1 MPRLLLVALDYVL
14 LLLDPKR
21 VVAAKGGVSLLPH
34 QQDLQPSPFPPLSD
48 SRPVDLAPPEGAEH
62 RGGRDGQPKE
72 PGEQGL
78 RADAIAKRPG
88 RMR

>member
-34 QQDLQPSPFPPLSD
+34 QQDLQPIRATARLRLPSVWS
-48 SRPVDLAPPEGAEH
+48 APSVVISGLF
-62 RGGRDGQPKE
+62 RGQQRRSARE
-72 PGEQGL
+72 TL
-78 RADAIAKRPG
+78 
-88 RMR
+88 